1 MFTYHK
7 VIYNSNNSFQLN
19 NLLLITR
26 NQILNNYENNIYLND
41 IKIKPKKKIRR
52 KFIHYNKYSY
62 MNISLNTLFFHQFLF
77 MLFLYSHFE
86 IIFLITLI

>member
-41 IKIKPKKKIRR
+41 IKIKPKKK
-52 KFIHYNKYSY
+52 
-62 MNISLNTLFFHQFLF
+62 
-77 MLFLYSHFE
+77 
-86 IIFLITLI
+86 